1 MNPAE
6 ERERSAGLRAALEA
20 LRNGAAEVEAVV
32 FAEKRAT
39 LPRLSIAERLTIFS
53 ELYEMAMTF
62 RANEGP
68 IPALEARHIEETV
81 AIREVLVKIAGRRPP
96 G

>member
-6 ERERSAGLRAALEA
+6 DRERSASLRAALEA

-32 FAEKRAT
+32 YAEKRAT

-62 RANEGP
+62 RASEGP

-81 AIREVLVKIAGRRPP
+81 AIRQIFARIAGGRPP
-96 G
+96 E